1 MRHEKFGGSLGEGK
15 ELLGPRFLPLPPVL
29 YHSSGK
35 STYSEVTKGTQGLPA
50 SGIATVL
57 CFWDWGEGRVTQWVG
72 GGEVSI
78 PLPSCPVH
86 LIWERSSQGRE
97 SRGVQRLG

>member
-57 CFWDWGEGRVTQWVG
+57 CFCVDLCG
-72 GGEVSI
+72 
-78 PLPSCPVH
+78 PLCLHSLWNPICLSASHCDIQNSPLV
-86 LIWERSSQGRE
+86 L
-97 SRGVQRLG
+97 